1 MFSWKKINK
10 NLHRTMKTLH
20 KTRRI
25 IGGYLANSVKK
36 NNKNKDKGSK
46 NRTHKSPASRKSHM
60 SSLLPGIMNNH

>member
-1 MFSWKKINK
+1 
-10 NLHRTMKTLH
+10 MKTLH

>member
-1 MFSWKKINK
+1 MFSWKKINRNIK
-10 NLHRTMKTLH
+10 SLQ

-36 NNKNKDKGSK
+36 GNKNKDKGNK